1 MMSWHNFISWLLS
14 VCWEGGRVK
23 ETAIVGRDSISFR
36 VVDRLEANPTNDPF
50 TKATTC
56 RIPINTHVEKRDIVQ
71 INPQSPS

>member
-1 MMSWHNFISWLLS
+1 MMSWQNFISWLLS

-36 VVDRLEANPTNDPF
+36 VVDRLEADPTNDPF

-56 RIPINTHVEKRDIVQ
+56 RILIKKMHVEK
-71 INPQSPS
+71 